1 VREGTEVIDDERETP
16 RVASLAAS
24 EVMEEVEERQRV
36 RHAMDAPQQ
45 SLPKPKPNPKPKP
58 KPKPKTKTKNT
69 KPQKAVP

>member
-1 VREGTEVIDDERETP
+1 
-16 RVASLAAS
+16 
-24 EVMEEVEERQRV
+24 MEEVEERQRV